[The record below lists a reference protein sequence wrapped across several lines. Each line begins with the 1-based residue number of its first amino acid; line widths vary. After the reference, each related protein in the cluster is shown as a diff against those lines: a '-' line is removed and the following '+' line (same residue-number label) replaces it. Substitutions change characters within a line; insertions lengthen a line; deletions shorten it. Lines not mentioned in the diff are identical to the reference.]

1 MGQSEDEGFSEG
13 WLLGAVLLDGDSE
26 GIDVGQTVAE
36 GASLTLKLGKD
47 DGIADGCPDKLGDLL
62 GCDVG
67 QSDDEGFLEG

>member
-13 WLLGAVLLDGDSE
+13 WPLGAVLLDGDSE